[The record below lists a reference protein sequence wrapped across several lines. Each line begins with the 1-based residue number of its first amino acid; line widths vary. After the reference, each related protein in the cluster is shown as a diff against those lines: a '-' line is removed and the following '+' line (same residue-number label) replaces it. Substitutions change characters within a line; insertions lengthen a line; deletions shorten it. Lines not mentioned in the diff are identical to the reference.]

1 MTFFSAA
8 SGQTTAKRNPY
19 EVGLGIGGGAAA
31 VVGVVLAAVGR
42 GVYASDERVAGYANS
57 MGGGFFQADSSA
69 LQLASFG
76 AQLAMLGIVV
86 LVGMAFYW
94 MTRWNKAHE
103 A

>member
-1 MTFFSAA
+1 MTFFAA
-8 SGQTTAKRNPY
+8 AGETTAKRNPY

-42 GVYASDERVAGYANS
+42 SIYASDERVAGYANS
-57 MGGGFFQADSSA
+57 MGGGLFQADSLG

-76 AQLAMLGIVV
+76 GQLSTLGVVV